1 MRKCM
6 ATTKEQT
13 KNNIPLSS
21 FQAGED
27 EDFQSVYIN
36 PLTDFG
42 FKRIF
47 LNKELLIAFLND
59 VVGTDIK
66 DITYLPT
73 EGLGNYKYERTA
85 IFDLLCKTKQGE
97 FIIEMQLGKQTCF
110 KDRSLFYTSH
120 VIRKQAP
127 RKKYWNYELKP
138 VYIVAILDFKIF
150 EEKSVQNEVIE
161 RVQLYRANTKT
172 LFSDKLNMIFI
183 ELPKF
188 DKQPSELQNNTETW
202 LYLLK
207 NTFALNT
214 CPPEITGKIFRKFL
228 EIAELKHLTPT
239 EMETYNTS
247 LKQNFY
253 LRDIANCAKME
264 GRMEGR
270 MEGEQIGVVRE
281 KKMFALKLLN
291 RGTPFEEVI
300 DLTEL
305 SKEQVV
311 ELLHQLPKS

>member
-1 MRKCM
+1 MYGFFKISFYLCEFKHSCM
-6 ATTKEQT
+6 AKIKEKTPVEQSLQT
-13 KNNIPLSS
+13 LEENLW
-21 FQAGED
+21 
-27 EDFQSVYIN
+27 SVYMN

-42 FKRIF
+42 FKKIF

-85 IFDLLCKTKQGE
+85 IFDLLCHSKQGE
-97 FIIEMQLGKQTCF
+97 FIIEMQLGKQTYF
-110 KDRSLFYTSH
+110 KDRSLYYTSH

-138 VYIVAILDFKIF
+138 VFIVAILDFIIF
-150 EEKSVQNEVIE
+150 DEQSVQKFVIE
-161 RVQLYRANTKT
+161 RVHLYRKNTGT
-172 LFSDKLNMIFI
+172 VFSDKLNMIFI

-207 NTFALNT
+207 NTFFLKT
-214 CPPEITGKIFRKFL
+214 CPPEITGKIFRLFL

-239 EMETYNTS
+239 EMEMYNIS

-264 GRMEGR
+264 G
-270 MEGEQIGVVRE
+270 EQI
-281 KKMFALKLLN
+281 KSIKIALKLLQ

-300 DLTEL
+300 YLTEL
-305 SKEQVV
+305 SKEQVL
-311 ELLHQLPKS
+311 ELLNQLPKS